1 MPTSRRSTIKVL
13 TDAEHRTAIDK
24 ALEAAGCGLEEL
36 REQARQG
43 HFVNKKAHDA
53 WFVVSTLTSE

>member
-1 MPTSRRSTIKVL
+1 MPTPRRSTIKVL

-36 REQARQG
+36 RPYG
-43 HFVNKKAHDA
+43 V
-53 WFVVSTLTSE
+53 